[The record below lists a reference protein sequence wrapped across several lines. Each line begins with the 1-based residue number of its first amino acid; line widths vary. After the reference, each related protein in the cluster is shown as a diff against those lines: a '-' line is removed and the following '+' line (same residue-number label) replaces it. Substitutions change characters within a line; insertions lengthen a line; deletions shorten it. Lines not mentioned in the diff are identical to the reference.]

1 MQKANSWMGAIR
13 VYREQNTL
21 VAVAGDTQTLSS
33 YMNVSKQNTRWGEAD
48 EEGLMG
54 LGSSMVV

>member
-1 MQKANSWMGAIR
+1 MGAIR

-21 VAVAGDTQTLSS
+21 VAGDTQTLSLF
-33 YMNVSKQNTRWGEAD
+33 MNVSKQNTRWGEAD